1 MMGADMLLGLMAGT
15 GMIGAGAAS
24 VFGLLYL
31 QERRKAARQRDA
43 FEARFETLSDRN
55 WELKESEE
63 RYRTLIDAQGDVI
76 FRKDLRGFT
85 TYANEVFCQ
94 TFGVPRD
101 EVIGSVFIPDVPE
114 GEIPAYFGDFAGLA
128 LPPYRVR
135 YDQHVVTARGPRWF
149 AWEEFAIRDE
159 DGRLAEI
166 QTMGRDIT
174 DRKLVEQQLGEALE
188 EAQRANKAKSLFL
201 ATMSHEIRTPMNAVL
216 GMTQLLL
223 DTELVPAQRSY
234 AEAVRDSGRSLLAI
248 INDILDYSKI
258 EAGKI
263 HLDNEPFSPH
273 EFIESVTELLAARAF
288 EKDIDIASIVD
299 PDVPRLLK
307 GDEIRLRQVIMNLAG
322 NAVKF
327 TEKGGVLIHVSL
339 ADDMPAATGRARLKV
354 LIEDTGIGM
363 SEEDAAR
370 IFDEFS
376 QADSSLARRF
386 EGTGLGLAI
395 SKRLVEVM
403 GGEISVVSEKG
414 VGSTFA
420 FTIECDVEEAAL
432 PSARDLDGRRALV
445 AVSSPMTAR
454 ALQHLLENM
463 GAQVAQGF
471 AAMEDGP
478 ADIAFICERNAEAR
492 REEITKLLEEAGTRT
507 LVIVAPGT
515 VAPDTF
521 DGYLVRPV
529 RHASF
534 KRRLLAGEVETVE
547 EAGTRT
553 LVIVAPGTVAPDTFD
568 GYLVRPVRHA
578 SFKRRLLAGEVETV
592 EEVSAA
598 VPQASAEKGE
608 GLSVLVAEDNELNA
622 ILTRTLLE
630 RQGHKVRM
638 VDNGAEV
645 VEALKGEPGGY
656 FDLVLMDLHMPEVD
670 GFEATKRIRALGPE
684 WSDVPVIALTANAM
698 VEDRQA
704 CLDAGMD
711 DYLSKP
717 VMPEELQ
724 AALNHWAGRRSA
736 YAAA

>member
-547 EAGTRT
+547 E
-553 LVIVAPGTVAPDTFD
+553 
-568 GYLVRPVRHA
+568 
-578 SFKRRLLAGEVETV
+578 
-592 EEVSAA
+592 VSAA

>member
-31 QERRKAARQRDA
+31 QERRKAARQRAA

-135 YDQHVVTARGPRWF
+135 YDQHVVTTRGPRWF

-299 PDVPRLLK
+299 PDVPRILK
-307 GDEIRLRQVIMNLAG
+307 GDEIRLRQIIMNLAG

-339 ADDMPAATGRARLKV
+339 ADDMPAATGRARLRV

-363 SEEDAAR
+363 NEEDAAR

-492 REEITKLLEEAGTRT
+492 REEITRLLEEAGTRT

-515 VAPDTF
+515 AAPEAF

-529 RHASF
+529 RHS
-534 KRRLLAGEVETVE
+534 
-547 EAGTRT
+547 
-553 LVIVAPGTVAPDTFD
+553 
-568 GYLVRPVRHA
+568 

-638 VDNGAEV
+638 VENGAEV

-684 WSDVPVIALTANAM
+684 WSDVPIIALTANAM

>member
-15 GMIGAGAAS
+15 GVIGAGAAS

-31 QERRKAARQRDA
+31 QERRKASRQRAA
-43 FEARFETLSDRN
+43 FEARVETLSDRN

-101 EVIGSVFIPDVPE
+101 EVIGSVFIPEVPE

-159 DGRLAEI
+159 DGRLVEI

-299 PDVPRLLK
+299 PDVPRVLK
-307 GDEIRLRQVIMNLAG
+307 GDEIRLRQIIMNLAG

-327 TEKGGVLIHVSL
+327 TEKGGVLIHVSQ
-339 ADDMPAATGRARLKV
+339 AGDMPAAEGRTRLKV
-354 LIEDTGIGM
+354 TIEDTGIGM

-420 FTIECDVEEAAL
+420 FTIECDVEEAAQ
-432 PSARDLDGRRALV
+432 PSARDLDGRRALI
-445 AVSSPMTAR
+445 AIAAPMTAR
-454 ALQHLLENM
+454 AMHHLLENM
-463 GAQVAQGF
+463 GAHVSQGF
-471 AAMEDGP
+471 AAIEEGP
-478 ADIAFICERNAEAR
+478 ADIAFICERNMEAR
-492 REEITKLLEEAGTRT
+492 RDEIARLLKEAGTRT
-507 LVIVAPGT
+507 LVIVAPGVT
-515 VAPDTF
+515 PPDTF

-529 RHASF
+529 RQSSF
-534 KRRLLAGEVETVE
+534 KRRLQAGVE
-547 EAGTRT
+547 EA
-553 LVIVAPGTVAPDTFD
+553 
-568 GYLVRPVRHA
+568 
-578 SFKRRLLAGEVETV
+578 VERQ
-592 EEVSAA
+592 A
-598 VPQASAEKGE
+598 VPVYKTVPEETGK

-670 GFEATKRIRALGPE
+670 GFEATKRIRALGAE
-684 WSDVPVIALTANAM
+684 WSQVPVIALTANAM

-724 AALNHWAGRRSA
+724 AALSQWAGRRSA